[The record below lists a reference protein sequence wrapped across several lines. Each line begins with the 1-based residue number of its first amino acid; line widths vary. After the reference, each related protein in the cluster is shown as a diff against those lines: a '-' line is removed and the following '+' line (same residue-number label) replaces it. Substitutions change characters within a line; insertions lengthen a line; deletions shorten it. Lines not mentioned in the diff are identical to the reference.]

1 MHEETNK
8 PIFVVGSPRSGTSIL
23 AWCLGYHPNIFP
35 VPESNWMGDFA
46 VQVARSYQVG
56 AARGIF
62 SVLSAMGISRD
73 EFFSHIGRSINSLIL
88 KHRGD
93 LDRKRLII
101 AVQRLLKEQG
111 FYVGEVTGQ
120 LDDATSAALQ
130 QYAISDETN
139 DLSYSEIID
148 SLRTPASDSE
158 CKTRWV
164 DQTPEYSFHIC
175 GLRKLFPCALFV
187 HIVRDVD
194 SVVRSILNFH
204 RIAGTHLAANE
215 EEAYKYW
222 LRTVTACLKA
232 EEAYGPNV
240 VKRVRYNT
248 LIENPESTLRSLLD
262 FLGEPYSAKCLEPL
276 SERINSSNVPPDFR
290 SDDPATDPAIADEA
304 RRLSA
309 QIEQICQPSS
319 DSSAAAD
326 ELEAEFDARVKYY
339 AAPR

>member
-1 MHEETNK
+1 
-8 PIFVVGSPRSGTSIL
+8 
-23 AWCLGYHPNIFP
+23 
-35 VPESNWMGDFA
+35 MGDFA

-62 SVLSAMGISRD
+62 SILSAMGISRD

-88 KHRGD
+88 KHRSD
-93 LDRKRLII
+93 LDRKRLVI

-139 DLSYSEIID
+139 ELSYSEIID

-158 CKTRWV
+158 CKMRWV

-175 GLRKLFPCALFV
+175 ALRKLFPGALFV

-194 SVVRSILNFH
+194 LVVRSILNFH

-240 VKRVRYNT
+240 VRRVHYT
-248 LIENPESTLRSLLD
+248 ALVENPESVLRSLLD

-276 SERINSSNVPPDFR
+276 SQRINSSNVPPDFE
-290 SDDPATDPAIADEA
+290 SDDPATDPAITEEA
-304 RRLSA
+304 RRLSCE
-309 QIEQICQPSS
+309 IEQTCQPSPH
-319 DSSAAAD
+319 SSAAAD
-326 ELEAEFDARVKYY
+326 ELEAEFDARVKHI
-339 AAPR
+339 ATSR